1 MCSPPP
7 YTMRLM
13 ARQIAIYGKGGIGK
27 STISANLSAAI
38 SHEGIRVLQ
47 VGCDPKHDSTAL
59 LNNGRL
65 LPTILDLTRNN
76 SATEESIKSVIFEGY
91 NGVLCAESGGP
102 DPGIGC
108 AGRGVM
114 VALQLLSDFDVYGKY
129 GIEIAIYDV
138 LGDVVCG
145 GFAQPIRKGYAE
157 EIYLVCSGELL
168 ALYSVNN
175 LAKGIRAVTEG
186 SESFKVG
193 GLINNM
199 RGVRSEKKIVE
210 EFSKRVGI
218 PIICHIPRSPEVQQA
233 ELLGKTVIEALWE
246 SKQAKIYRDLAIK
259 ILANK
264 NRVVPEP
271 IELEDIIEIVN
282 RCQR

>member
-1 MCSPPP
+1 M
-7 YTMRLM
+7 T
-13 ARQIAIYGKGGIGK
+13 RQIAIYGKGGIGK
-27 STISANLSAAI
+27 STVSANLSAAI
-38 SHEGIRVLQ
+38 SHEGIQVLQ
-47 VGCDPKHDSTAL
+47 VGCDPKHDSTSL

-65 LPTILDLTRNN
+65 LPTILDRTRKDG
-76 SATEESIKSVIFEGY
+76 ATEESIEAVIFEGY
-91 NGVLCAESGGP
+91 NGILCAESGGP

-114 VALQLLSDFDVYGKY
+114 VALQLLSDFDVYEKY

-145 GFAQPIRKGYAE
+145 GFAQPIRKGFAD

-168 ALYSVNN
+168 SLYSVNN
-175 LAKGIRAVTEG
+175 LAKGIKAVTEG
-186 SESFKVG
+186 SESLKIG

-199 RGVRSEKKIVE
+199 RDVRSEQKIVE

-218 PIICHIPRSPEVQQA
+218 PIICHIPRSPEVQKA
-233 ELLGKTVIEALWE
+233 ELLGKTVIEALLE

-259 ILANK
+259 ILENK
-264 NRVVPEP
+264 NRVMPEP
-271 IELEDIIEIVN
+271 IELEDIIEIIG
-282 RCQR
+282 RCQK